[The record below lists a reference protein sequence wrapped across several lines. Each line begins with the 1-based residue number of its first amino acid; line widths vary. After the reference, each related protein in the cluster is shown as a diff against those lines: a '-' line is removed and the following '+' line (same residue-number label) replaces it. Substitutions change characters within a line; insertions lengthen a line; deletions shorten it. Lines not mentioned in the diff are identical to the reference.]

1 MLIKEPWF
9 GIRFVDVMISEHAV
23 RTSGEDRSARWR
35 KDDVHTDQNR
45 NNMYARVLYAHVPSR
60 E

>member
-1 MLIKEPWF
+1 MLVKEPWF

-35 KDDVHTDQNR
+35 KDDVHIDQNH
-45 NNMYARVLYAHVPSR
+45 NNMYA
-60 E
+60 